1 MSAMQKMIL
10 VPVDKYE
17 RMKVIEQKKEESI
30 TNEVKIS
37 PPQSSPQP
45 TSHTFPT
52 SPPIPT
58 DTSMM
63 DSSPLIRP
71 IGRPPGHLKAP
82 HPIKRRPSKSM
93 KWIKLH

>member
-37 PPQSSPQP
+37 PPQSSPPQP
-45 TSHTFPT
+45 TSPT
-52 SPPIPT
+52 SPMPT

-71 IGRPPGHLKAP
+71 IGRPPGHLKTP
-82 HPIKRRPSKSM
+82 HPIKRQLPKSM